1 MVGSRGLGKLRGS
14 RRVGACS
21 SAPREAAPT
30 DDYRGSDRGLTRGAP
45 RVSGSR
51 ASLRAR
57 EPITSGAPRVSP
69 RSFYPNVISRRPKL
83 PNLVVCI
90 SVERL

>member
-1 MVGSRGLGKLRGS
+1 MILTFGRLLSLYACLLLAQARARWCHGSTLELCKVGSRGLGKLRGS

-45 RVSGSR
+45 EIV
-51 ASLRAR
+51 L
-57 EPITSGAPRVSP
+57 
-69 RSFYPNVISRRPKL
+69 PNVISRRPRL
-83 PNLVVCI
+83 PN
-90 SVERL
+90 

>member
-1 MVGSRGLGKLRGS
+1 MYGRQPRLGKLRGS

-45 RVSGSR
+45 RVVPLSWEWR
-51 ASLRAR
+51 C
-57 EPITSGAPRVSP
+57 SP
-69 RSFYPNVISRRPKL
+69 W
-83 PNLVVCI
+83 
-90 SVERL
+90 

>member
-51 ASLRAR
+51 ARNTKGQPEIVLPQRN
-57 EPITSGAPRVSP
+57 
-69 RSFYPNVISRRPKL
+69 FPKT
-83 PNLVVCI
+83 
-90 SVERL
+90 EAA

>member
-51 ASLRAR
+51 ARKPEIVLPQRNC
-57 EPITSGAPRVSP
+57 
-69 RSFYPNVISRRPKL
+69 FPKT
-83 PNLVVCI
+83 
-90 SVERL
+90 EAA